1 MDNQNENTNL
11 TQKEFEFLGDPN
23 AYLNNTKPKK
33 STKKHLR
40 PIIALACVA
49 VLLFGAVGVLR
60 LVAPKQKD
68 DITTEKKEETIELTK
83 EYGTQADSLEIK
95 NQLDEYKFVRK
106 VEKTYYIDGKATLP
120 VRNSKVLSA
129 LTYAGTVTAVT
140 VVKKGVKDFEQYGL
154 TEPLATV
161 RWTKGEKT
169 HYFELGNVAS
179 SGNYYM
185 RFNGGD
191 TLYTYDKDAAA
202 MFITK
207 RMDYYDTTVFAYN
220 SESDAPYI
228 TEFTFQKKGG
238 EKIVAELLDLTDDD
252 IQIPYLITSPIT
264 HNFSSEKFESIANI
278 FAATTDLTVF
288 DDDVSEKNLKK
299 YGLLDPEYT
308 FSFTNVATK
317 NEIRFGNTA
326 DEGYVYAYAEGKDF
340 IYIIDKSYLQILS
353 HNIAAYCDTM
363 SYTRSYETVNSIDIV
378 GGGKTYHID
387 ITGNST
393 DGNLKAYV
401 NNKYVEYENFAS
413 LYAHIISI
421 DITDV
426 GTKPAGAEPLVTVT
440 VNLKE
445 GGKDV
450 LKYYKQSALN
460 SFYELNG
467 TGRLFV
473 PTSKVENILTFAQQ
487 LYDGKEI
494 VLEW

>member
-11 TQKEFEFLGDPN
+11 TQKEFEFLGEPTATN
-23 AYLNNTKPKK
+23 QKK
-33 STKKHLR
+33 DKGTKKHLR

-49 VLLFGAVGVLR
+49 VLLFGALGVLK
-60 LVAPKQKD
+60 LVAPEEKA
-68 DITTEKKEETIELTK
+68 DITTDQSKDTIQLSK
-83 EYGTQADSLEIK
+83 QYGTQADSLEIK
-95 NQLDEYKFVRK
+95 NQLDEYKFVRR
-106 VEKTYYIDGKATLP
+106 VEKTYYIEGKQDLP

-129 LTYAGTVTAVT
+129 LTYAGTVTAAT
-140 VVKKGVKDFEQYGL
+140 VVKKSVKDFEQYGL
-154 TEPLATV
+154 TEPVATV
-161 RWTKGEKT
+161 RWTKGDVT

-191 TLYTYDKDAAA
+191 TVYTYSADAAS

-207 RMDYYDTTVFAYN
+207 RMDYYETKLFSYN
-220 SESDAPYI
+220 NETDGPYI

-238 EKIVAELLDLTDDD
+238 EKIVAKLLDLTDEDL
-252 IQIPYLITSPIT
+252 QIPYLMTSPIT
-264 HNFSSEKFESIANI
+264 HNFSSEKFETISAL
-278 FAATTDLTVF
+278 FSSLTELTVY
-288 DDDVSEKNLKK
+288 DDDVSEESLKK

-317 NEIRFGNTA
+317 NEIRFGKTS

-340 IYIIDKSYLQILS
+340 IYIIDKSTIQILS

-363 SYTRSYETVNSIDIV
+363 SYTRSYDTVESIDIV
-378 GGGKTYHID
+378 GGGKSYHID
-387 ITGNST
+387 ISGSSE
-393 DGNLKAYV
+393 DDDLKAYI

-426 GTKPAGAEPLVTVT
+426 GTKPAGAAPLVTVT
-440 VNLKE
+440 VNIKG

-467 TGRLFV
+467 AGRLYV